1 MQAGGSL
8 WLVAYRIL
16 EDDALL
22 LFSMSQVPQG
32 NAYYI
37 QKLYAYIHTYIHIFK
52 LNSEFYW
59 TSPLL

>member
-52 LNSEFYW
+52 LNSEF
-59 TSPLL
+59 